1 MLNNPI
7 YFEFHH
13 LNSIIRMNAI
23 WDRKRF
29 NPNIERMMTVS
40 KLILIWWLP
49 ADRNDP
55 STFRAFFSLNHGSGV
70 KWLYCYLSMN
80 SSIEFHWFFC
90 FPIILLQIYLHLNL
104 AKISTFK
111 TICLFFSFAFPTLLL
126 LLLLSPCIVSLAA
139 WNSRTRTLMT
149 MQQCGR
155 RLYLFAV
162 ATMMPLGA
170 MYNFMIQRIPKW
182 MQHTLL
188 GATLGLLAYS
198 FLLFS
203 PLAYGMSG
211 PTANEPNST
220 MHKLK
225 WMDSWEF

>member
-1 MLNNPI
+1 MIILLFI
-7 YFEFHH
+7 HEFVHR
-13 LNSIIRMNAI
+13 I
-23 WDRKRF
+23 
-29 NPNIERMMTVS
+29 
-40 KLILIWWLP
+40 
-49 ADRNDP
+49 
-55 STFRAFFSLNHGSGV
+55 SLV
-70 KWLYCYLSMN
+70 
-80 SSIEFHWFFC
+80 FC
-90 FPIILLQIYLHLNL
+90 FPIILQIYLHLNL

-111 TICLFFSFAFPTLLL
+111 IICLFFSFVFSTLLL
-126 LLLLSPCIVSLAA
+126 PSLLLPCIVSLAA
-139 WNSRTRTLMT
+139 WNTRTRTLMT
-149 MQQCGR
+149 MQQCDR
-155 RLYLFAV
+155 LLYLFAV
-162 ATMMPLGA
+162 ETTMPLGA